1 LASKLAIKRILSRNF
16 LVILIKTKQTFF
28 ALINPDAGH
37 VPEFRLDIHGK
48 ILLIK
53 LNDFGGFEVFDVN
66 DFVRMGDW
74 G

>member
-1 LASKLAIKRILSRNF
+1 
-16 LVILIKTKQTFF
+16 
-28 ALINPDAGH
+28 LINPDAGH